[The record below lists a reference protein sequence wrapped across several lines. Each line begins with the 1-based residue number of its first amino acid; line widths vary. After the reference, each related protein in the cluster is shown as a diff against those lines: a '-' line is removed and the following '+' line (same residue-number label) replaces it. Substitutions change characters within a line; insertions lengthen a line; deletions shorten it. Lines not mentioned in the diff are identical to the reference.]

1 MVKLS
6 DDDQEGGK
14 MARTKRIFI
23 SDIHLSS
30 RERYNAPEESKR
42 ARFNPK
48 KHQARLVNF
57 LNKTILE
64 NEEEIKD
71 LVLVGDIFDDWVCP
85 PDEAPPTFVEIFQS
99 NFEIM
104 GALNAIARSEI
115 NLYCLFGNH
124 DYSLKKSEIQLE
136 IPSVI
141 FQKTYDDP
149 QLKLHAE
156 HGNQHVL
163 FNKSHSGIANGRP
176 IGYFIT
182 RLTEHLGGYVRRFHD
197 LISYSDDAVEW
208 AAGKSNFFASILEA
222 LAERAKVNDVIM
234 NSKGSK
240 LSIDNI
246 KKMYEPLA
254 AKYSLFTAVKKMM
267 QEGELEELADRLSA
281 KKGYKIVI
289 FGHTHK
295 AKIDKDSVFVAD
307 RIYANTGCWSQKK
320 AHCVI
325 VDVDTDQKVTV
336 KLCRVENSGRAVQ
349 VEKETI

>member
-1 MVKLS
+1 M
-6 DDDQEGGK
+6 D
-14 MARTKRIFI
+14 RTKRIFI

-57 LNKTILE
+57 LNKTVLE
-64 NEEEIKD
+64 KEDEIKD

-85 PDEAPPTFVEIFQS
+85 PDEPPPTFAEIFQS
-99 NFEIM
+99 NPEVM
-104 GALNAIARSEI
+104 GALRAIASSQI

-124 DYSLKKSEIQLE
+124 DHGLKKAEIQLE
-136 IPSVI
+136 IPFVI
-141 FQKTYDDP
+141 FQKSYDDP

-208 AAGKSNFFASILEA
+208 AAGKSNFFVSMLEA
-222 LAERAKVNDVIM
+222 LAERAGVNEIVM
-234 NSKGSK
+234 NSKGRK
-240 LSIDNI
+240 LSIEKI
-246 KKMYEPLA
+246 KNMYEPLA
-254 AKYSLFTAVKKMM
+254 EKYSLFSTIRKLME
-267 QEGELEELADRLSA
+267 EGELERLGDRLSA
-281 KKGYKIVI
+281 KKGYEVVI

-295 AKIDKDSVFVAD
+295 AKIDKDSLFVAD

-325 VDVDTDQKVTV
+325 VDVNADEKATV
-336 KLCRVENSGRAVQ
+336 NLCRVENSGRAVR